1 LYLNKAVVT
10 AADAYFIIAQTKDQ
24 GLYYEQF
31 ASRMAL
37 SLNTARQYANWLV
50 EKKLISIAEDP
61 ENRRKVIL
69 RVVHEKK

>member
-1 LYLNKAVVT
+1 
-10 AADAYFIIAQTKDQ
+10 
-24 GLYYEQF
+24 LYYEQF